1 MLPSFTAPV
10 TPARPMISQGQ
21 HVGRIYSVIILGT
34 VPDTYMGVTKQMLKA
49 QITIET
55 DQHHQFDDGVKPLV
69 YSQKFTLSMGDKASL
84 RKFVNQVL
92 GQTLNDA
99 QAKTFNVF
107 SLIDKSINVV
117 VSHVEKQNGNGM
129 KEVLTSIMP
138 LMNGQQPPQPFNPIL
153 YWYYDAPF
161 LASPDAVA
169 MWDRIPPYMKNEIL
183 LSEEIKANKAH
194 LSQPL
199 RDKINAY
206 VQERAAKQQQQQQP
220 APQAGYALPNQVAPQ
235 YAAPAPAQYATP
247 VQQQQ
252 YAQPV
257 QQTMP
262 PMVSNGNDDDLPF

>member
-10 TPARPMISQGQ
+10 TPPRPMISQGQ

-34 VPDTYMGVTKQMLKA
+34 IPDTYMGVTKQMLKA

-55 DQHHQFDDGVKPLV
+55 DHHHQFEDGVKPLV
-69 YSQKFTLSMGDKASL
+69 YSQKFTLSMGDTASL

-99 QAKTFNVF
+99 QAKVFNVF
-107 SLIDKSINVV
+107 TLLDKTINIV
-117 VSHVEKQNGNGM
+117 VSHTEKKNGNGM

-169 MWDRIPPYMKNEIL
+169 MWDRTPPYMKNEIL

-199 RDKINAY
+199 RDKINGY

-220 APQAGYALPNQVAPQ
+220 APQAGYALPNQAAPQQQ
-235 YAAPAPAQYATP
+235 YAAP

>member
-1 MLPSFTAPV
+1 
-10 TPARPMISQGQ
+10 
-21 HVGRIYSVIILGT
+21 
-34 VPDTYMGVTKQMLKA
+34 
-49 QITIET
+49 
-55 DQHHQFDDGVKPLV
+55 
-69 YSQKFTLSMGDKASL
+69 MGDKASL